1 MLLKGM
7 EGSVLGVWCA
17 HGEGK
22 CLFPDEQVKQDVLG
36 KGLAPI
42 Q

>member
-1 MLLKGM
+1 M
-7 EGSVLGVWCA
+7 EGSVVGVWCA

-22 CLFPDEQVKQDVLG
+22 CLFPDEQVKGHVLG

-42 Q
+42 K